1 MARIQSECAPSPQ
14 IEHLL
19 DLRARVGT
27 RHRARVSTLR
37 TAVVGVGYL
46 GRFHAQK
53 HKAVDGV
60 ELVGVCDRDAARSA
74 IVAAEVGTTAYTDHR
89 ELLGKV
95 DAVTIAASTAEHFAL
110 AQFFLEHGVHVL
122 VEKPMTRTSAEAA
135 TLTALADA
143 RGLKLQVGH
152 VERFN
157 PALVAARQT
166 LTTVRF
172 IECHRLAPFKG
183 RGADVNVILDL
194 MIHDLD
200 VILSLVQAEPARVS
214 AVGVPVLTDEVD
226 IANARI
232 EFANGAVANVTA
244 SRVST
249 SAQRRFRVFQA
260 NQYVSIDFGSGE
272 VRRVTKVGEWR
283 EGRPSAAGGNLEPR
297 EGRRAAGRDESVR
310 RFDPRRQ
317 ALRGVRRRRARRA
330 APRRDDQRR
339 NRALATA
346 LAVARY
352 TRPSSPS
359 SLILRV
365 SVLRPQPSSLAASSR
380 LPRARR
386 SAVMINVRSNAGSAS
401 ASSGGGAATASW
413 RFGPVRRVR
422 WSSRRPAW
430 HSGPRARAANPA
442 PRSRGPRP

>member
-1 MARIQSECAPSPQ
+1 
-14 IEHLL
+14 
-19 DLRARVGT
+19 
-27 RHRARVSTLR
+27 VSKLR

-53 HKAVDGV
+53 HKAVDGI
-60 ELVGVCDRDAARSA
+60 ELVGVCDPDAVRSA
-74 IVAAEVGTTAYTDHR
+74 TVASEVGTAAFTDHR

-95 DAVTIAASTAEHFAL
+95 DAVTIAASTAEHFEL
-110 AQFFLEHGVHVL
+110 ARFFLEHGVHVL

-135 TLTALADA
+135 ALTALADS

-157 PALVAARQT
+157 PALLAARQT

-172 IECHRLAPFKG
+172 IECHRLAAFKG

-214 AVGVPVLTDEVD
+214 AVGVPVLTEEVD

-283 EGRPSAAGGNLEPR
+283 DDAPPLQEEVWNLEKGDALLA
-297 EGRRAAGRDESVR
+297 ETKAFVESIRDDKPCEVSGA
-310 RFDPRRQ
+310 DGLA
-317 ALRGVRRRRARRA
+317 ALRLAETINAEIARWQ
-330 APRRDDQRR
+330 PR
-339 NRALATA
+339 
-346 LAVARY
+346 
-352 TRPSSPS
+352 
-359 SLILRV
+359 
-365 SVLRPQPSSLAASSR
+365 
-380 LPRARR
+380 
-386 SAVMINVRSNAGSAS
+386 
-401 ASSGGGAATASW
+401 
-413 RFGPVRRVR
+413 
-422 WSSRRPAW
+422 
-430 HSGPRARAANPA
+430 
-442 PRSRGPRP
+442 